1 MPGVLTHTRITWAFS
16 PPAPQVPGVTPGSPL
31 CPWCFG
37 HHFGE
42 VRDTLP
48 LTKHKY
54 KTRTSSY
61 IFLFAPLKLNFIALS
76 KNEQVHNVE
85 DIASKLGVLLTS
97 LPH

>member
-1 MPGVLTHTRITWAFS
+1 MAPITWPTQPSLAYPFS
-16 PPAPQVPGVTPGSPL
+16 L
-31 CPWCFG
+31 
-37 HHFGE
+37 
-42 VRDTLP
+42 LP

-61 IFLFAPLKLNFIALS
+61 TFVFAPLKLNFIALS

-85 DIASKLGVLLTS
+85 DIASKLRVLLTF